1 MSITSIIL
9 LLVVV
14 VAIFVVVAAWLYERA
29 SREVSLVRTG
39 LGGRKVVLDGGVIV
53 LPYFHK
59 VSRVNMQTMRLEVMR
74 VGEQALI
81 TKDRLRVDVGVEFYV
96 SVEPTEDLIARA
108 SQTLGKRTFDAENL
122 RDLIE
127 GKLVD
132 TLRAVAAQQTMD
144 ELHEGRGAFVKQVKS
159 ALTEEIGRN
168 GLELESVSLTALDQT
183 PFTALDENNAF
194 NAVGMR
200 KLAEVIANSK
210 KERATID
217 ADAEVSVRRSA
228 MEAAKR
234 TLQIDLEEQ
243 EAQIQQMQTLESLRA
258 EQMAEIAA
266 SKAQSEVSVNAA
278 KIEMEK
284 SIRNSD
290 ILRHEEVT
298 KAEIAQ
304 KLAIETAEQQRN
316 ITLKKQSMDEAKA
329 EAAASNARSEA
340 VKAAEAIETTKALAA
355 AERGKSLDMI
365 AAEKEGKV
373 HGLRKRMAAETEAD
387 TMLKL
392 AEARLSSAKADSD
405 AEKVRLSAM
414 AEEMAVNAKHA
425 RAMHEAENI
434 MSPEVIELTRD
445 KTRLEA
451 LPKIVEQMVRPAEK
465 INSIKIHHI
474 TGGALGRSNG
484 SAGNGGENS
493 GDKPPVNHALDSIM
507 DMAVQ
512 LPALR
517 KIGEELGVSFEDGM
531 TGVLEDTTKKGST
544 APLGD
549 KS

>member
-1 MSITSIIL
+1 MSATSIIL
-9 LLVVV
+9 LVIVL
-14 VAIFVVVAAWLYERA
+14 VAILVVVAAWLYERA
-29 SREVSLVRTG
+29 SRELSLVRTG

-59 VSRVNMQTMRLEVMR
+59 VSRVNMQTMRLEVHR
-74 VGEQALI
+74 HGEQALI

-96 SVEPTEDLIARA
+96 SVEPTEESIARA
-108 SQTLGKRTFDAENL
+108 SQTLGRRTFEADKL

-132 TLRAVAAQQTMD
+132 TLRSVAAQQTMD

-159 ALTEEIGRN
+159 ALTEEIRRN

-243 EAQIQQMQTLESLRA
+243 EAQIEQVKTLESLRA
-258 EQMAEIAA
+258 SQLAEIAA
-266 SKAQSEVSVNAA
+266 SKAESEIAANAA

-284 SIRNSD
+284 SIRASD
-290 ILRHEEVT
+290 IQREEEIS

-304 KLAIETAEQQRN
+304 RLAVETAEQQRN
-316 ITLKKQSMDEAKA
+316 ITLRKQSMDEAKA
-329 EAAASNARSEA
+329 EAAASGARAEA
-340 VKAAEAIETTKALAA
+340 VKAAENVETAKALAA
-355 AERGKSLDMI
+355 AERGKSLDLI
-365 AAEKEGKV
+365 TAEKESQV
-373 HGLRKRMAAETEAD
+373 HGLRKQHAADTEAD
-387 TMLKL
+387 TMVTL
-392 AEARLSSAKADSD
+392 ADARLKVAQSDAD

-414 AEEMAVNAKHA
+414 AEELAMKAENA
-425 RAMHEAENI
+425 RAMNEAENA
-434 MSPEVIELTRD
+434 MSPEVIELARD
-445 KTRLEA
+445 KARLEA

-465 INSIKIHHI
+465 IDSIKIHHI
-474 TGGALGRSNG
+474 TGGALDRSRSSG
-484 SAGNGGENS
+484 GGEGG
-493 GDKPPVNHALDSIM
+493 GDKPPVNQALDSIM

-517 KIGEELGVSFEDGM
+517 KIGEDLGVSFEDGM
-531 TGVLEDTTKKGST
+531 SGVVDGDRKP
-544 APLGD
+544 APD
-549 KS
+549 DPS

>member
-1 MSITSIIL
+1 MSATSIIL
-9 LLVVV
+9 LVIVL
-14 VAIFVVVAAWLYERA
+14 VAILVVVAAWLYERA
-29 SREVSLVRTG
+29 SRELSLVRTG

-59 VSRVNMQTMRLEVMR
+59 VSRVNMQTMRLEVHR
-74 VGEQALI
+74 HGEQALI

-96 SVEPTEDLIARA
+96 SVEPTEESIARA
-108 SQTLGKRTFDAENL
+108 SQTLGRRTFEADKL

-132 TLRAVAAQQTMD
+132 TLRSVAAQQTMD

-159 ALTEEIGRN
+159 ALTEEIRRN

-243 EAQIQQMQTLESLRA
+243 EAQIEQVKTLESLRA
-258 EQMAEIAA
+258 SQLAEIAA
-266 SKAQSEVSVNAA
+266 SKAESEIAANAA

-284 SIRNSD
+284 SIRASD
-290 ILRHEEVT
+290 IQREEEIS

-304 KLAIETAEQQRN
+304 RLAVETAEQQRN
-316 ITLKKQSMDEAKA
+316 ITLRKQSMDEAKA
-329 EAAASNARSEA
+329 EAAASGARAEA
-340 VKAAEAIETTKALAA
+340 VKAAENVETAKALAA
-355 AERGKSLDMI
+355 AERGKSVDLI
-365 AAEKEGKV
+365 TAEKESQV
-373 HGLRKRMAAETEAD
+373 HGLRKQHAADTEAD
-387 TMLKL
+387 TMVTL
-392 AEARLSSAKADSD
+392 AGARLKAAQSDAD
-405 AEKVRLSAM
+405 AEKVRLSTM
-414 AEEMAVNAKHA
+414 AEELAMKAENA
-425 RAMHEAENI
+425 RAMNEAENA
-434 MSPEVIELTRD
+434 MSPEVIELARD
-445 KTRLEA
+445 KARLEA

-465 INSIKIHHI
+465 IDSIKIHHI
-474 TGGALGRSNG
+474 TGGALDRSRSSG
-484 SAGNGGENS
+484 GGEGG
-493 GDKPPVNHALDSIM
+493 GDKPPVNQALDSIM

-517 KIGEELGVSFEDGM
+517 KIGEDLGVSFEDGM
-531 TGVLEDTTKKGST
+531 SGVVDGDRKP
-544 APLGD
+544 APD
-549 KS
+549 DPS

>member
-1 MSITSIIL
+1 MSATSIIL
-9 LLVVV
+9 LVIALVV
-14 VAIFVVVAAWLYERA
+14 ILVVVAAWLYERA

-59 VSRVNMQTMRLEVMR
+59 VSRVNMQTMRLEVSR
-74 VGEQALI
+74 HGEQALI

-96 SVEPTEDLIARA
+96 SVEPTEDSIARA
-108 SQTLGKRTFDAENL
+108 SQTLGSRTFEADKL

-127 GKLVD
+127 GKLLD
-132 TLRAVAAQQTMD
+132 TLRSVAAQQTMD
-144 ELHEGRGAFVKQVKS
+144 NLHEGRGAFVKEVKS
-159 ALTEEIGRN
+159 ALTEEIRRN

-243 EAQIQQMQTLESLRA
+243 EAQIEQVKTLESLRA
-258 EQMAEIAA
+258 AQLAQIAA
-266 SKAQSEVSVNAA
+266 SKAESEIAANAA

-284 SIRNSD
+284 SIRASD
-290 ILRHEEVT
+290 IRREEEIT

-304 KLAIETAEQQRN
+304 RLAVETAEQQRN
-316 ITLKKQSMDEAKA
+316 ITLRKQSMDEAKA
-329 EAAASNARSEA
+329 EAAASGARAEA
-340 VKAAEAIETTKALAA
+340 VKAAEDVETAKAIAA
-355 AERGKSLDMI
+355 AERGKSLDLI
-365 AAEKEGKV
+365 SAEKESQV
-373 HGLRKRMAAETEAD
+373 HGLRKQHAADTEAD
-387 TMLKL
+387 TMVKL
-392 AEARLSSAKADSD
+392 AGARLKTAQSDAD
-405 AEKVRLSAM
+405 AEKARLSAM
-414 AEEMAVNAKHA
+414 AEEMAMKAQNA
-425 RAMHEAENI
+425 RAMNEAENT
-434 MSPEVIELTRD
+434 MSPEVIDLARD
-445 KTRLEA
+445 KARLEA

-465 INSIKIHHI
+465 IDSIKIHHI
-474 TGGALGRSNG
+474 TGGALNRGGAPAGSENG
-484 SAGNGGENS
+484 
-493 GDKPPVNHALDSIM
+493 GDKPPVNQALDSIM
-507 DMAVQ
+507 DMALQ

-517 KIGEELGVSFEDGM
+517 KIGEDLGVSFEDGM
-531 TGVLEDTTKKGST
+531 SGVVDDGRKSSKG
-544 APLGD
+544 
-549 KS
+549 KSS

>member
-1 MSITSIIL
+1 MSATSIIL
-9 LLVVV
+9 LVIVL
-14 VAIFVVVAAWLYERA
+14 VAILVVVAAWLYERA
-29 SREVSLVRTG
+29 SRELSLVRTG

-59 VSRVNMQTMRLEVMR
+59 VSRVNMQTMRLEVHR
-74 VGEQALI
+74 HGEQALI

-96 SVEPTEDLIARA
+96 SVEPTEESIARA
-108 SQTLGKRTFDAENL
+108 SQTLGRRTFEADKL

-132 TLRAVAAQQTMD
+132 TLRSVAAQQTMD

-159 ALTEEIGRN
+159 ALTEEIRRN

-243 EAQIQQMQTLESLRA
+243 EAQIEQVKTLESLRA
-258 EQMAEIAA
+258 SQLAEIAA
-266 SKAQSEVSVNAA
+266 SKAESEIAANAA

-284 SIRNSD
+284 SIRASD
-290 ILRHEEVT
+290 IQREEEIS

-304 KLAIETAEQQRN
+304 RLAVETAEQQRN
-316 ITLKKQSMDEAKA
+316 ITLRKQSMDEAKA
-329 EAAASNARSEA
+329 EAAASGARAEA
-340 VKAAEAIETTKALAA
+340 VKAAENVETAKALAA
-355 AERGKSLDMI
+355 AERGKSLDLI
-365 AAEKEGKV
+365 TAEKESQV
-373 HGLRKRMAAETEAD
+373 HGLRKQHAAETEAD
-387 TMLKL
+387 TMVTL
-392 AEARLSSAKADSD
+392 AGARLKAAQSDAD

-414 AEEMAVNAKHA
+414 AEELAMKAENA
-425 RAMHEAENI
+425 RAMNEAENA
-434 MSPEVIELTRD
+434 MSPEVIELARD
-445 KTRLEA
+445 KARLEA

-465 INSIKIHHI
+465 IDSIKIHHI
-474 TGGALGRSNG
+474 TGGALDRSRSSG
-484 SAGNGGENS
+484 GGEGG
-493 GDKPPVNHALDSIM
+493 GDKPPVNQALDSIM

-517 KIGEELGVSFEDGM
+517 KIGEDLGVSFEDGM
-531 TGVLEDTTKKGST
+531 SGVVDGDRKR
-544 APLGD
+544 APD
-549 KS
+549 DPS

>member
-1 MSITSIIL
+1 MSATSIIL
-9 LLVVV
+9 LVIVL
-14 VAIFVVVAAWLYERA
+14 VAILVVVAAWLYERA
-29 SREVSLVRTG
+29 SRELSLVRTG

-59 VSRVNMQTMRLEVMR
+59 VSRVNMQTMRLEVHR
-74 VGEQALI
+74 HGEQALI

-96 SVEPTEDLIARA
+96 SVEPTEESIARA
-108 SQTLGKRTFDAENL
+108 SQTLGRRTFEADKL

-132 TLRAVAAQQTMD
+132 TLRSVAAQQTMD

-159 ALTEEIGRN
+159 ALTEEIRRN

-243 EAQIQQMQTLESLRA
+243 EAQIEQVKTLESLRA
-258 EQMAEIAA
+258 SQLAEIAA
-266 SKAQSEVSVNAA
+266 SKAESEIAANAA

-284 SIRNSD
+284 SIRASD
-290 ILRHEEVT
+290 IQREEEIS

-304 KLAIETAEQQRN
+304 RLAVETAEQQRN
-316 ITLKKQSMDEAKA
+316 ITLRKQSMDEAKA
-329 EAAASNARSEA
+329 EAAASGARAEA
-340 VKAAEAIETTKALAA
+340 VKAAENVETAKALAA
-355 AERGKSLDMI
+355 AERGKSLDLI
-365 AAEKEGKV
+365 TAEKESHI
-373 HGLRKRMAAETEAD
+373 HGLRKQHAAETEAD
-387 TMLKL
+387 TMVTL
-392 AEARLSSAKADSD
+392 AGARLKAAQSDAD

-414 AEEMAVNAKHA
+414 AEELAMKAENA
-425 RAMHEAENI
+425 RAMNEAENA
-434 MSPEVIELTRD
+434 MSPEVIELARD
-445 KTRLEA
+445 KARLEA

-465 INSIKIHHI
+465 IDSIKIHHI
-474 TGGALGRSNG
+474 TGGALDRSRSSG
-484 SAGNGGENS
+484 GGEGG
-493 GDKPPVNHALDSIM
+493 GDKPPVNQALDSIM

-517 KIGEELGVSFEDGM
+517 KIGEDLGVSFEDGM
-531 TGVLEDTTKKGST
+531 SGVVDGDRKP
-544 APLGD
+544 APDDPSLG
-549 KS
+549 

>member
-1 MSITSIIL
+1 MSATSIIL
-9 LLVVV
+9 LVIALVV
-14 VAIFVVVAAWLYERA
+14 ILVVVAAWLYERA

-59 VSRVNMQTMRLEVMR
+59 VSRVNMQTMRLEVSR
-74 VGEQALI
+74 HGEQALI

-96 SVEPTEDLIARA
+96 SVEPTEDSIARA
-108 SQTLGKRTFDAENL
+108 SQTLGSRTFEADKL

-127 GKLVD
+127 GKLLD
-132 TLRAVAAQQTMD
+132 TLRSVAAQQTMD
-144 ELHEGRGAFVKQVKS
+144 NLHEGRGAFVKEVKS
-159 ALTEEIGRN
+159 ALTEEIRRN

-243 EAQIQQMQTLESLRA
+243 EAQIEQVKTLESLRA
-258 EQMAEIAA
+258 AQLAQIAA
-266 SKAQSEVSVNAA
+266 SKAESEIAANAA

-284 SIRNSD
+284 SIRASD
-290 ILRHEEVT
+290 IRREEEIT

-304 KLAIETAEQQRN
+304 QLAVETAEQQRN
-316 ITLKKQSMDEAKA
+316 ITLRKQSMDEAKA
-329 EAAASNARSEA
+329 EAAASGARAEA
-340 VKAAEAIETTKALAA
+340 VKAAEDVETAKAIAA
-355 AERGKSLDMI
+355 AERGKSLDLI
-365 AAEKEGKV
+365 SAEKESQV
-373 HGLRKRMAAETEAD
+373 HGLRKQHAADTEAD
-387 TMLKL
+387 TMVKL
-392 AEARLSSAKADSD
+392 AGARLKTAQSDAD
-405 AEKVRLSAM
+405 AEKARLSAM
-414 AEEMAVNAKHA
+414 AEEMAMKAQNA
-425 RAMHEAENI
+425 RAMNEAENT
-434 MSPEVIELTRD
+434 MSPEVIDLARD
-445 KTRLEA
+445 KARLEA

-465 INSIKIHHI
+465 IDSIKIHHI
-474 TGGALGRSNG
+474 TGGALNRGGAPAGSENG
-484 SAGNGGENS
+484 
-493 GDKPPVNHALDSIM
+493 GDKPPVNQALDSIM
-507 DMAVQ
+507 DMALQ

-517 KIGEELGVSFEDGM
+517 KIGEDLGVSFEDGM
-531 TGVLEDTTKKGST
+531 SGVVDDGRKPSK
-544 APLGD
+544 D
-549 KS
+549 KSS

>member
-1 MSITSIIL
+1 MSATSIIL
-9 LLVVV
+9 LVIALVV
-14 VAIFVVVAAWLYERA
+14 ILVVVAAWLYERA

-59 VSRVNMQTMRLEVMR
+59 VSRVNMQTMRLEVSR
-74 VGEQALI
+74 HGEQALI

-96 SVEPTEDLIARA
+96 SVEPTEDSIARA
-108 SQTLGKRTFDAENL
+108 SQTLGGRTFEADKL

-127 GKLVD
+127 GKLLD
-132 TLRAVAAQQTMD
+132 TLRSVAAQQTMD
-144 ELHEGRGAFVKQVKS
+144 NLHEGRGAFVKEVKS
-159 ALTEEIGRN
+159 ALTEEIRRN

-243 EAQIQQMQTLESLRA
+243 EAQIEQVKTLESLRA
-258 EQMAEIAA
+258 AQLAQIAA
-266 SKAQSEVSVNAA
+266 SKAESEIAANAA

-284 SIRNSD
+284 SIRASD
-290 ILRHEEVT
+290 IRREEEIT

-304 KLAIETAEQQRN
+304 RLAVETAEQQRN
-316 ITLKKQSMDEAKA
+316 ITLSKQSMDEAKA
-329 EAAASNARSEA
+329 EAAASGARAEA
-340 VKAAEAIETTKALAA
+340 VKAAEDVETAKAIAA
-355 AERGKSLDMI
+355 AERGKSLDLI
-365 AAEKEGKV
+365 SAEKESQV
-373 HGLRKRMAAETEAD
+373 HGLRKQHAADTEAD
-387 TMLKL
+387 TMVKL
-392 AEARLSSAKADSD
+392 AGARLKTAQSDAD
-405 AEKVRLSAM
+405 AEKARLSAM
-414 AEEMAVNAKHA
+414 AEEMAMKAQNA
-425 RAMHEAENI
+425 RAMNEAKNA
-434 MSPEVIELTRD
+434 MSPEVIDLARD
-445 KTRLEA
+445 KARLEA

-465 INSIKIHHI
+465 IDSIKIHHI
-474 TGGALGRSNG
+474 TGGALNRGGAPAGSENG
-484 SAGNGGENS
+484 
-493 GDKPPVNHALDSIM
+493 GDKPPVNQALDSIM
-507 DMAVQ
+507 DMALQ

-517 KIGEELGVSFEDGM
+517 KIGEDLGVSFEDGM
-531 TGVLEDTTKKGST
+531 SGVVDDGRKPSK
-544 APLGD
+544 D
-549 KS
+549 KSS

>member
-1 MSITSIIL
+1 MSATSIIL
-9 LLVVV
+9 LVIVL
-14 VAIFVVVAAWLYERA
+14 VAILVVVAAWLYERA

-59 VSRVNMQTMRLEVMR
+59 VSRVNMQTMRLEVNR
-74 VGEQALI
+74 HGEQALI

-96 SVEPTEDLIARA
+96 SVEPTEESIARA
-108 SQTLGKRTFDAENL
+108 SQTLGKRTFEADKL

-132 TLRAVAAQQTMD
+132 TLRSVAAQQSMD
-144 ELHEGRGAFVKQVKS
+144 ELHEGRGAFVKEVKS
-159 ALTEEIGRN
+159 ALTEEIRRN

-243 EAQIQQMQTLESLRA
+243 EAQIEQVKTLESLRA
-258 EQMAEIAA
+258 TQLAEIAA
-266 SKAQSEVSVNAA
+266 SKAESEIAANAA

-284 SIRNSD
+284 SIRASD
-290 ILRHEEVT
+290 IRREEEIS

-304 KLAIETAEQQRN
+304 RLAVETAEQQRN
-316 ITLKKQSMDEAKA
+316 ITLRKQSMDEAKA
-329 EAAASNARSEA
+329 EAAASGARAEA
-340 VKAAEAIETTKALAA
+340 VKAAEDVETAKAIAA
-355 AERGKSLDMI
+355 AERGKSLDLI
-365 AAEKEGKV
+365 SAEKESQV
-373 HGLRKRMAAETEAD
+373 HGLRKQHAADTEAD
-387 TMLKL
+387 TMVKL
-392 AEARLSSAKADSD
+392 AGARLKAAQSDAD

-414 AEEMAVNAKHA
+414 AEEMAMKAENA
-425 RAMHEAENI
+425 RAMNEAENA
-434 MSPEVIELTRD
+434 MSSEVIDLARD
-445 KTRLEA
+445 KARLEA

-465 INSIKIHHI
+465 IDSIKIHHI
-474 TGGALGRSNG
+474 TGGALDRSG
-484 SAGNGGENS
+484 SSGGGAGGER
-493 GDKPPVNHALDSIM
+493 GDKPPVNQALDSIM

-517 KIGEELGVSFEDGM
+517 KIGEDLGVSFEDGM
-531 TGVLEDTTKKGST
+531 SGVVDGDRKPST
-544 APLGD
+544 D
-549 KS
+549 ETS

>member
-1 MSITSIIL
+1 MSATSIIL
-9 LLVVV
+9 LVIALVV
-14 VAIFVVVAAWLYERA
+14 ILVVVAAWLYERA

-59 VSRVNMQTMRLEVMR
+59 VSRVNMQTMRLEVSR
-74 VGEQALI
+74 HGEQALI

-96 SVEPTEDLIARA
+96 SVEPTEDSIARA
-108 SQTLGKRTFDAENL
+108 SQTLGSRTFEADKL

-127 GKLVD
+127 GKLLD
-132 TLRAVAAQQTMD
+132 TLRSVAAQQTMD
-144 ELHEGRGAFVKQVKS
+144 NLHEGRGAFVKEVKS
-159 ALTEEIGRN
+159 ALTEEIRRN

-243 EAQIQQMQTLESLRA
+243 EAQIEQVKTLESLRA
-258 EQMAEIAA
+258 AQLAQIAA
-266 SKAQSEVSVNAA
+266 SKAESEIAANAA

-284 SIRNSD
+284 SIRASD
-290 ILRHEEVT
+290 IRREEEIT

-304 KLAIETAEQQRN
+304 RLAVETAEQQRN
-316 ITLKKQSMDEAKA
+316 ITLRKQSMDEAKA
-329 EAAASNARSEA
+329 EAAASGARAEA
-340 VKAAEAIETTKALAA
+340 VKAAEDVETAKAIAA
-355 AERGKSLDMI
+355 AERGKSLDLI
-365 AAEKEGKV
+365 SAEKESQV
-373 HGLRKRMAAETEAD
+373 HGLRKQHAADTEAD
-387 TMLKL
+387 TMVKL
-392 AEARLSSAKADSD
+392 AGARLKTAQSDAD
-405 AEKVRLSAM
+405 AEKARLSAM
-414 AEEMAVNAKHA
+414 AEEMAMKAQNA
-425 RAMHEAENI
+425 RAMNEAKNA
-434 MSPEVIELTRD
+434 MSPEVIDLARD
-445 KTRLEA
+445 KARLEA

-465 INSIKIHHI
+465 IDSIKIHHI
-474 TGGALGRSNG
+474 TGGALNRGGAPAGSENG
-484 SAGNGGENS
+484 
-493 GDKPPVNHALDSIM
+493 GDKPPVNQALDSIM
-507 DMAVQ
+507 DMALQ

-517 KIGEELGVSFEDGM
+517 KIGEDLGVSFEDGM
-531 TGVLEDTTKKGST
+531 SGVVDDGRKPSK
-544 APLGD
+544 D
-549 KS
+549 KSS

>member
-1 MSITSIIL
+1 MSVTSIIL
-9 LLVVV
+9 LAIITVVV
-14 VAIFVVVAAWLYERA
+14 LVVVAAWLYERA

-53 LPYFHK
+53 LPYFHR
-59 VSRVNMQTMRLEVMR
+59 VSRVNMQTMRLEVAR
-74 VGEQALI
+74 HGEQALI

-96 SVEPTEDLIARA
+96 SVEPTEESIARA
-108 SQTLGKRTFDAENL
+108 SQTLGIRTFEADKL
-122 RDLIE
+122 RDLVE
-127 GKLVD
+127 GKLLD
-132 TLRAVAAQQTMD
+132 TLRSVAAQQTMD

-159 ALTEEIGRN
+159 ALTEEIRRN

-228 MEAAKR
+228 MEASKR

-243 EAQIQQMQTLESLRA
+243 EAQIEQVKTLESLRA
-258 EQMAEIAA
+258 SQLAEIAA
-266 SKAQSEVSVNAA
+266 SKAESEIAANAA

-284 SIRNSD
+284 SIRASD
-290 ILRHEEVT
+290 IQREEEIS

-304 KLAIETAEQQRN
+304 RLAVETAEQQRN
-316 ITLKKQSMDEAKA
+316 ITLRKQSMDEAKA
-329 EAAASNARSEA
+329 EAAASGARAEA
-340 VKAAEAIETTKALAA
+340 VKAAENVETAKALAA
-355 AERGKSLDMI
+355 AERGKSLDLI
-365 AAEKEGKV
+365 TAEKENQV
-373 HGLRKRMAAETEAD
+373 HGLRKQHAADTEAD
-387 TMLKL
+387 AMVTL
-392 AEARLSSAKADSD
+392 AGARLKAAQSDAD

-414 AEEMAVNAKHA
+414 AEEMAMKAENA
-425 RAMHEAENI
+425 RAMNEAENA
-434 MSPEVIELTRD
+434 MSPEVIELARD
-445 KTRLEA
+445 KARLEA

-465 INSIKIHHI
+465 IDSIKIHHI
-474 TGGALGRSNG
+474 TGGALDRRRSPG
-484 SAGNGGENS
+484 GGES
-493 GDKPPVNHALDSIM
+493 GGDKPPVNQALDSIM

-517 KIGEELGVSFEDGM
+517 KIGENLGVSFEDGM
-531 TGVLEDTTKKGST
+531 SGVVDGDRKP
-544 APLGD
+544 APD
-549 KS
+549 DPS

>member
-1 MSITSIIL
+1 MSATSIIL
-9 LLVVV
+9 LVIVL
-14 VAIFVVVAAWLYERA
+14 VAILVVVAAWLYERA
-29 SREVSLVRTG
+29 SRELSLVRTG

-59 VSRVNMQTMRLEVMR
+59 VSRVNMQTMRLEVHR
-74 VGEQALI
+74 HGEQALI

-96 SVEPTEDLIARA
+96 SVEPTEESIARA
-108 SQTLGKRTFDAENL
+108 SQTLGRRTFEADKL

-132 TLRAVAAQQTMD
+132 TLRSVAAQQTMD

-159 ALTEEIGRN
+159 ALTEEIRRN

-243 EAQIQQMQTLESLRA
+243 EAQIEQVKTLESLRA
-258 EQMAEIAA
+258 SQLAEIAA
-266 SKAQSEVSVNAA
+266 SKAESEIAANAA

-284 SIRNSD
+284 SIRASD
-290 ILRHEEVT
+290 IQREEEIS

-304 KLAIETAEQQRN
+304 RLAVETAEQQRN
-316 ITLKKQSMDEAKA
+316 ITLRKQSMDEAKA
-329 EAAASNARSEA
+329 EAAASGARAEA
-340 VKAAEAIETTKALAA
+340 VKAAENVETAKALAA
-355 AERGKSLDMI
+355 AERGKSLDLI
-365 AAEKEGKV
+365 TAEKESQV
-373 HGLRKRMAAETEAD
+373 HGLRKQHAADTEAD
-387 TMLKL
+387 TMVTL
-392 AEARLSSAKADSD
+392 AGARLKAAQSDAD
-405 AEKVRLSAM
+405 AEKVRLSVM
-414 AEEMAVNAKHA
+414 AEELAMKAENA
-425 RAMHEAENI
+425 RAMNEAENA
-434 MSPEVIELTRD
+434 MSPEVIELARD
-445 KTRLEA
+445 KARLEA

-465 INSIKIHHI
+465 IDSIKIHHI
-474 TGGALGRSNG
+474 TGGALDRSRSSG
-484 SAGNGGENS
+484 GGEGG
-493 GDKPPVNHALDSIM
+493 GDKPPVNQALDSIM

-517 KIGEELGVSFEDGM
+517 KIGEDLGVSFEDGM
-531 TGVLEDTTKKGST
+531 SGVVDGDRKP
-544 APLGD
+544 APD
-549 KS
+549 DPS

>member
-1 MSITSIIL
+1 MSATSIIL
-9 LLVVV
+9 LVIALVV
-14 VAIFVVVAAWLYERA
+14 ILVVVAAWLYERA

-59 VSRVNMQTMRLEVMR
+59 VSRVNMQTMRLEVSR
-74 VGEQALI
+74 HGEQALI

-96 SVEPTEDLIARA
+96 SVEPTEDSIARA
-108 SQTLGKRTFDAENL
+108 SQTLGSRTFEADKL

-127 GKLVD
+127 GKLLD
-132 TLRAVAAQQTMD
+132 TLRSVAAQQTMD
-144 ELHEGRGAFVKQVKS
+144 NLHEARGAFVKEVKS
-159 ALTEEIGRN
+159 ALTEEIRRN

-243 EAQIQQMQTLESLRA
+243 EAQIEQVKTLESLRA
-258 EQMAEIAA
+258 AQLAQIAA
-266 SKAQSEVSVNAA
+266 SKAESEIAANAA

-284 SIRNSD
+284 SIRASD
-290 ILRHEEVT
+290 IRREEEIA

-304 KLAIETAEQQRN
+304 RLAVETAEQQRN
-316 ITLKKQSMDEAKA
+316 ITLRKQSMDEAKA
-329 EAAASNARSEA
+329 EAAASGARAEA
-340 VKAAEAIETTKALAA
+340 VKAAEDVETAKAIAA
-355 AERGKSLDMI
+355 AERGKSLDLI
-365 AAEKEGKV
+365 SAEKESQV
-373 HGLRKRMAAETEAD
+373 HGLRKQHAADTEAD
-387 TMLKL
+387 TMVKL
-392 AEARLSSAKADSD
+392 AGARLKTAQSDAD
-405 AEKVRLSAM
+405 AEKARLSAM
-414 AEEMAVNAKHA
+414 AEEMAMKAQNA
-425 RAMHEAENI
+425 RAMNEAENT
-434 MSPEVIELTRD
+434 MSPEVIDLARD
-445 KTRLEA
+445 KARLEA

-465 INSIKIHHI
+465 IDSIKIHHI
-474 TGGALGRSNG
+474 TGGALNRGGAPAGSENG
-484 SAGNGGENS
+484 
-493 GDKPPVNHALDSIM
+493 GDKPPVNQALDSIM
-507 DMAVQ
+507 DMALQ

-517 KIGEELGVSFEDGM
+517 KIGEDLGVSFEDGM
-531 TGVLEDTTKKGST
+531 SGVVDDGRKPSK
-544 APLGD
+544 D
-549 KS
+549 KSS

>member
-1 MSITSIIL
+1 MSAASIIL
-9 LLVVV
+9 LVLVL

-59 VSRVNMQTMRLEVMR
+59 VSRVNMQTMRLEVNR
-74 VGEQALI
+74 HGEQALI

-96 SVEPTEDLIARA
+96 SVEPTEESIARA
-108 SQTLGKRTFDAENL
+108 SQTLGRRTFEADKL
-122 RDLIE
+122 CDLIE

-132 TLRAVAAQQTMD
+132 TLRSVAAQQTMD
-144 ELHEGRGAFVKQVKS
+144 ELHEGRGAFVKEVKS
-159 ALTEEIGRN
+159 ALTEEIRRN

-243 EAQIQQMQTLESLRA
+243 EAQIEQVKTLESLRA
-258 EQMAEIAA
+258 TQLAEIAA
-266 SKAQSEVSVNAA
+266 SKAESEIAANAA

-284 SIRNSD
+284 SIRASD
-290 ILRHEEVT
+290 IRREEEIS

-304 KLAIETAEQQRN
+304 RLAVETAEQQRN
-316 ITLKKQSMDEAKA
+316 ITLRKQSMDEAKA
-329 EAAASNARSEA
+329 EAAASGARAEA
-340 VKAAEAIETTKALAA
+340 VKAAEHVETAKAIAA
-355 AERGKSLDMI
+355 AERGKSLDLI
-365 AAEKEGKV
+365 SAEKESQV
-373 HGLRKRMAAETEAD
+373 HGLRKQHAADTEAD
-387 TMLKL
+387 TMVKL
-392 AEARLSSAKADSD
+392 AGARLKAAQSDAD

-414 AEEMAVNAKHA
+414 AEELAIKADNT
-425 RAMHEAENI
+425 RAMNEAENA
-434 MSPEVIELTRD
+434 MSPEVIDLARD
-445 KTRLEA
+445 KARLEA
-451 LPKIVEQMVRPAEK
+451 LPRIVEQMVRPAEK
-465 INSIKIHHI
+465 IESIKIHHI
-474 TGGALGRSNG
+474 TGGALDRSG
-484 SAGNGGENS
+484 SSGGGGGERG
-493 GDKPPVNHALDSIM
+493 GDKPPVNQALDSIM

-517 KIGEELGVSFEDGM
+517 KIGEDLGVSFEDGM
-531 TGVLEDTTKKGST
+531 SGVVDGDRKPG
-544 APLGD
+544 GD

>member
-1 MSITSIIL
+1 MSATSIIL
-9 LLVVV
+9 LVIVLA
-14 VAIFVVVAAWLYERA
+14 AILVVVAAWLYERA

-59 VSRVNMQTMRLEVMR
+59 VSRVNMQTMRLEVNR
-74 VGEQALI
+74 HGEQALI

-96 SVEPTEDLIARA
+96 SVEPTEESIARA
-108 SQTLGKRTFDAENL
+108 SQTLGKRTFEADKL

-132 TLRAVAAQQTMD
+132 TLRSVAAQQTMD
-144 ELHEGRGAFVKQVKS
+144 ELHEARGAFVKEVKS
-159 ALTEEIGRN
+159 ALTEEIRRN

-243 EAQIQQMQTLESLRA
+243 EAQIEQVKTLESLRA
-258 EQMAEIAA
+258 TQLAEIAA
-266 SKAQSEVSVNAA
+266 SKAESEIAANAA

-284 SIRNSD
+284 SIRASD
-290 ILRHEEVT
+290 IQREEEIS

-304 KLAIETAEQQRN
+304 RLAVETAEQQRN
-316 ITLKKQSMDEAKA
+316 ITLRKQSMDEAKA
-329 EAAASNARSEA
+329 EAAASGARAEA
-340 VKAAEAIETTKALAA
+340 VKAAEDVETAKAIAA
-355 AERGKSLDMI
+355 AERGKSLDLI
-365 AAEKEGKV
+365 SAEKESQV
-373 HGLRKRMAAETEAD
+373 HGLRKQHAADTEAD
-387 TMLKL
+387 TMVKL
-392 AEARLSSAKADSD
+392 AGARLKAAQSDAD

-414 AEEMAVNAKHA
+414 AEEMAMKAENA
-425 RAMHEAENI
+425 RAMNEAENA
-434 MSPEVIELTRD
+434 MSSEVIDLARD
-445 KTRLEA
+445 KARLEA

-465 INSIKIHHI
+465 IDSIKIHHI
-474 TGGALGRSNG
+474 TGGALDRSG
-484 SAGNGGENS
+484 LSGGGGER
-493 GDKPPVNHALDSIM
+493 GTDKPPVNQALDSIM

-517 KIGEELGVSFEDGM
+517 KIGEDLGVSFEDGM
-531 TGVLEDTTKKGST
+531 SGVVD
-544 APLGD
+544 GD
-549 KS
+549 RKPSQDETS

>member
-1 MSITSIIL
+1 MSATSIIL
-9 LLVVV
+9 LVIVL
-14 VAIFVVVAAWLYERA
+14 VAILVVVAAWLYERA
-29 SREVSLVRTG
+29 SRELSLVRTG

-59 VSRVNMQTMRLEVMR
+59 VSRVNMQTMRLEVHR
-74 VGEQALI
+74 HGEQALI
-81 TKDRLRVDVGVEFYV
+81 TKDRLRVDVGVEFYL
-96 SVEPTEDLIARA
+96 SVEPTEESIARA
-108 SQTLGKRTFDAENL
+108 SQTLGRRTFEADKL

-132 TLRAVAAQQTMD
+132 TLRSVAAQQTMD

-159 ALTEEIGRN
+159 ALTEEIRRN

-243 EAQIQQMQTLESLRA
+243 EAQIEQVKTLESLRA
-258 EQMAEIAA
+258 SQLAEIAA
-266 SKAQSEVSVNAA
+266 SKAESEIAANAA

-284 SIRNSD
+284 SIRASD
-290 ILRHEEVT
+290 IQREEEIS

-304 KLAIETAEQQRN
+304 RLAVETAEQQRN
-316 ITLKKQSMDEAKA
+316 ITLRKQSMDEAKA
-329 EAAASNARSEA
+329 EAAASGARAEA
-340 VKAAEAIETTKALAA
+340 VKAAENVETAKALAA
-355 AERGKSLDMI
+355 AERGKSLDLI
-365 AAEKEGKV
+365 TAEKESQV
-373 HGLRKRMAAETEAD
+373 HGLRKQHAAETEAD
-387 TMLKL
+387 TMVTL
-392 AEARLSSAKADSD
+392 AGARLKAAQSD
-405 AEKVRLSAM
+405 ADADKVRLSAM
-414 AEEMAVNAKHA
+414 AEELAMKAENA
-425 RAMHEAENI
+425 RAMNEAENA
-434 MSPEVIELTRD
+434 MSPEVIELARD
-445 KTRLEA
+445 KARLEA

-465 INSIKIHHI
+465 IDSIKIHHI
-474 TGGALGRSNG
+474 TGGALDRSRSSG
-484 SAGNGGENS
+484 GGEGG
-493 GDKPPVNHALDSIM
+493 GDKPPVNQALDSIM

-517 KIGEELGVSFEDGM
+517 KIGEDLGVSFEDGM
-531 TGVLEDTTKKGST
+531 SGVVDGDRKP
-544 APLGD
+544 APD
-549 KS
+549 DPS

>member
-1 MSITSIIL
+1 MSATSIIL
-9 LLVVV
+9 LVIVL
-14 VAIFVVVAAWLYERA
+14 VAILVVVAAWLYERA

-59 VSRVNMQTMRLEVMR
+59 VSRVNMQTMRLEVNR
-74 VGEQALI
+74 HGEQALI

-96 SVEPTEDLIARA
+96 SVEPTEESIARA
-108 SQTLGKRTFDAENL
+108 SQTLGKRTFEADKL

-132 TLRAVAAQQTMD
+132 TLRSVAAQQSMD
-144 ELHEGRGAFVKQVKS
+144 ELHEGRGAFVKEVKS
-159 ALTEEIGRN
+159 ALTEEIRRN

-243 EAQIQQMQTLESLRA
+243 EAQIEQVKTLESLRA
-258 EQMAEIAA
+258 TQLAEIAA
-266 SKAQSEVSVNAA
+266 SKAESEIAANAA

-284 SIRNSD
+284 SIRASD
-290 ILRHEEVT
+290 IRREEEIS

-304 KLAIETAEQQRN
+304 RLAVETAEQQRN
-316 ITLKKQSMDEAKA
+316 ITLRKQSMDEAKA
-329 EAAASNARSEA
+329 EAAASGARAEA
-340 VKAAEAIETTKALAA
+340 VKAAEDVETAKAIAA
-355 AERGKSLDMI
+355 AERGKSLDLI
-365 AAEKEGKV
+365 SAEKESQV
-373 HGLRKRMAAETEAD
+373 HGLRKQHAADTEAD
-387 TMLKL
+387 TMVKL
-392 AEARLSSAKADSD
+392 AGARLKAAQSDAD
-405 AEKVRLSAM
+405 AEKIRLSAM
-414 AEEMAVNAKHA
+414 AEEMAMKAENA
-425 RAMHEAENI
+425 RAMNEAENA
-434 MSPEVIELTRD
+434 MSSEVIDLARD
-445 KTRLEA
+445 KARLEA

-465 INSIKIHHI
+465 IDSIKIHHI
-474 TGGALGRSNG
+474 TGGALDRSG
-484 SAGNGGENS
+484 SSGGGAGGER
-493 GDKPPVNHALDSIM
+493 GDKPPVNQALDSIM

-517 KIGEELGVSFEDGM
+517 KIGEDLGVSFEDGM
-531 TGVLEDTTKKGST
+531 SGVVDGDRKPST
-544 APLGD
+544 D
-549 KS
+549 ETS

>member
-1 MSITSIIL
+1 MSATSIIL
-9 LLVVV
+9 LVIVLVAILVV
-14 VAIFVVVAAWLYERA
+14 IAAWLYERA

-59 VSRVNMQTMRLEVMR
+59 VSRVNMQTMRLEVNR
-74 VGEQALI
+74 HGEQALI

-96 SVEPTEDLIARA
+96 SVEPTEDSIARA
-108 SQTLGKRTFDAENL
+108 SQTLGSRTFEADKL

-127 GKLVD
+127 GKLLD
-132 TLRAVAAQQTMD
+132 TLRSVAAQQTMD
-144 ELHEGRGAFVKQVKS
+144 NLHEGRGAFVKEVKS
-159 ALTEEIGRN
+159 ALTEEIRRN

-243 EAQIQQMQTLESLRA
+243 EAQIEQVKTLESLRA
-258 EQMAEIAA
+258 AQLAQIAA
-266 SKAQSEVSVNAA
+266 SKAESEIAANAA

-284 SIRNSD
+284 SIRASD
-290 ILRHEEVT
+290 IRREEEIT

-304 KLAIETAEQQRN
+304 RLAVETAEQQRN
-316 ITLKKQSMDEAKA
+316 ITLRKQSMDEAKA
-329 EAAASNARSEA
+329 EAAASGARAEA
-340 VKAAEAIETTKALAA
+340 VKAAEDVETAKAIAA
-355 AERGKSLDMI
+355 AERGKSLDLI
-365 AAEKEGKV
+365 SAEKESQV
-373 HGLRKRMAAETEAD
+373 HGLRKQHAADTEAD
-387 TMLKL
+387 TMVKL
-392 AEARLSSAKADSD
+392 AGARLKTAQSDAD
-405 AEKVRLSAM
+405 AEKARLSAM
-414 AEEMAVNAKHA
+414 AEEMAMKAQNA
-425 RAMHEAENI
+425 RAMNEAENA
-434 MSPEVIELTRD
+434 MSPEVIDLARD
-445 KTRLEA
+445 KARLEA

-465 INSIKIHHI
+465 IDSIKIHHI
-474 TGGALGRSNG
+474 TGGALNRGGAPAGSENG
-484 SAGNGGENS
+484 
-493 GDKPPVNHALDSIM
+493 GDKPPVNQALDSIM
-507 DMAVQ
+507 DMALQ

-517 KIGEELGVSFEDGM
+517 KIGEDLGVSFEDGM
-531 TGVLEDTTKKGST
+531 SGVVDDGRKPSK
-544 APLGD
+544 D
-549 KS
+549 KSS

>member
-1 MSITSIIL
+1 MSATSIIL
-9 LLVVV
+9 L
-14 VAIFVVVAAWLYERA
+14 AIVIIAILVVVAAWLYERA
-29 SREVSLVRTG
+29 SRELSLVRTG

-59 VSRVNMQTMRLEVMR
+59 VSRVNMQTMRLEVSR
-74 VGEQALI
+74 TGEQALI

-96 SVEPTEDLIARA
+96 SVEPTEESIARA
-108 SQTLGKRTFDAENL
+108 SQTLGRRTFEADKL
-122 RDLIE
+122 RDLVE

-144 ELHEGRGAFVKQVKS
+144 ELHEGRGAFVKQVKA
-159 ALTEEIGRN
+159 ALTEEIRRN

-200 KLAEVIANSK
+200 KLAEVIAKSK

-243 EAQIQQMQTLESLRA
+243 EAQIQQVKTLEALRA
-258 EQMAEIAA
+258 AQLAEIAA
-266 SKAQSEVSVNAA
+266 SKAESEIAANAA

-284 SIRNSD
+284 SIRNGD
-290 ILRHEEVT
+290 IQREEEIT

-304 KLAIETAEQQRN
+304 QLAVETAEQQRN

-329 EAAASNARSEA
+329 DAAASGARAEA
-340 VKAAEAIETTKALAA
+340 VKAAENVETAKAVAA
-355 AERGKSLDMI
+355 AERGKSLDII
-365 AAEKEGKV
+365 AAEKESEV
-373 HGLRKRMAAETEAD
+373 HGLRKRHAADTEAD
-387 TMLKL
+387 TMMRL
-392 AEARLSSAKADSD
+392 AEARFKSAKSDSD
-405 AEKVRLSAM
+405 AEKARLSAM
-414 AEEMAVNAKHA
+414 AEEMALKAENA
-425 RAMHEAENI
+425 RAMNEAENV
-434 MSPEVIELTRD
+434 MSSEIVSLRRD
-445 KTRLEA
+445 RARLDA

-465 INSIKIHHI
+465 IDSIKIHHI
-474 TGGALGRSNG
+474 TGGALDR
-484 SAGNGGENS
+484 NGGGGAGGERS
-493 GDKPPVNHALDSIM
+493 GEKPPVNQALDSIM

-531 TGVLEDTTKKGST
+531 SGVVDDGRRSSSD
-544 APLGD
+544 D
-549 KS
+549 KA

>member
-1 MSITSIIL
+1 MSATSIIL
-9 LLVVV
+9 LVIVLVAILVV
-14 VAIFVVVAAWLYERA
+14 IAAWLYERA

-59 VSRVNMQTMRLEVMR
+59 VSRVNMQTMRLEVNR
-74 VGEQALI
+74 HGEQALI

-96 SVEPTEDLIARA
+96 SVEPTEDSIARA
-108 SQTLGKRTFDAENL
+108 SQTLGSRTFEADKL

-132 TLRAVAAQQTMD
+132 TLRSVAAQQTMD
-144 ELHEGRGAFVKQVKS
+144 DLHEGRGAFVKEVKS
-159 ALTEEIGRN
+159 SLTEEIRRN

-243 EAQIQQMQTLESLRA
+243 EAQIEQVKTLESLRA
-258 EQMAEIAA
+258 AQLAQIAA
-266 SKAQSEVSVNAA
+266 SKAESEIAANAA

-284 SIRNSD
+284 SIRASD
-290 ILRHEEVT
+290 IRREEEIT

-304 KLAIETAEQQRN
+304 RLAVETAEQQRN
-316 ITLKKQSMDEAKA
+316 ITLRKQSMDEAKA
-329 EAAASNARSEA
+329 EAAASGARAEA
-340 VKAAEAIETTKALAA
+340 VKAAEDVETAKAIAA
-355 AERGKSLDMI
+355 AERGKSLDLI
-365 AAEKEGKV
+365 SAEKESQV
-373 HGLRKRMAAETEAD
+373 HGLRKQHAADTEAD
-387 TMLKL
+387 TMVKL
-392 AEARLSSAKADSD
+392 AGARLKTAQSDAD
-405 AEKVRLSAM
+405 AEKARLSAM
-414 AEEMAVNAKHA
+414 AEEMAMKAQNA
-425 RAMHEAENI
+425 RAMNEAENT
-434 MSPEVIELTRD
+434 MSPEVIDLARD
-445 KTRLEA
+445 KARLEA

-465 INSIKIHHI
+465 IDSIKIHHI
-474 TGGALGRSNG
+474 TGGALNRGGAPAGSENG
-484 SAGNGGENS
+484 
-493 GDKPPVNHALDSIM
+493 GDKPPVNQALDSIM
-507 DMAVQ
+507 DMALQ

-517 KIGEELGVSFEDGM
+517 KIGEDLGVSFEDGM
-531 TGVLEDTTKKGST
+531 SGVVDDGRKPSK
-544 APLGD
+544 D
-549 KS
+549 KSS

>member
-1 MSITSIIL
+1 MSATSIIL
-9 LLVVV
+9 LVIVL
-14 VAIFVVVAAWLYERA
+14 VAILVVVAAWLYERA
-29 SREVSLVRTG
+29 SRELSLVRTG

-59 VSRVNMQTMRLEVMR
+59 VSRVNMQTMRLEVNR
-74 VGEQALI
+74 HGEQALI

-96 SVEPTEDLIARA
+96 SVEPTEESIARA
-108 SQTLGKRTFDAENL
+108 SQTLGRRTFEADKL

-132 TLRAVAAQQTMD
+132 TLRSVAAQQTMD

-159 ALTEEIGRN
+159 ALSEEIRRN

-243 EAQIQQMQTLESLRA
+243 EAQIEQVKTLESLRA
-258 EQMAEIAA
+258 SQLAEIAA
-266 SKAQSEVSVNAA
+266 SKAESEIAANAA

-284 SIRNSD
+284 SIRASD
-290 ILRHEEVT
+290 IQREEEIS

-304 KLAIETAEQQRN
+304 RLAVETAEQQRN
-316 ITLKKQSMDEAKA
+316 ITLRKQSMDEAKA
-329 EAAASNARSEA
+329 EAAASGARAEA
-340 VKAAEAIETTKALAA
+340 VKAAENVETAKALAA
-355 AERGKSLDMI
+355 AERGKSLDLI
-365 AAEKEGKV
+365 TAEKESQV
-373 HGLRKRMAAETEAD
+373 HGLRKQHAAETEAD
-387 TMLKL
+387 TMVTL
-392 AEARLSSAKADSD
+392 AGARLKAAQSDAD

-414 AEEMAVNAKHA
+414 AEELAMKAENA
-425 RAMHEAENI
+425 RAMNEAENA
-434 MSPEVIELTRD
+434 MSPEVIELARD
-445 KTRLEA
+445 KARLEA

-465 INSIKIHHI
+465 IDSIKIHHI
-474 TGGALGRSNG
+474 TGGALDRSRPSG
-484 SAGNGGENS
+484 GGEGG
-493 GDKPPVNHALDSIM
+493 GDKPPVNQALDSIM

-517 KIGEELGVSFEDGM
+517 KIGEDLGVSFEDGM
-531 TGVLEDTTKKGST
+531 SGVVDGDRKP
-544 APLGD
+544 APD
-549 KS
+549 DPS

>member
-1 MSITSIIL
+1 MSATSIS
-9 LLVVV
+9 LLVMVL
-14 VAIFVVVAAWLYERA
+14 VAILVVVAAWLYERA
-29 SREVSLVRTG
+29 SRELSLVRTG

-59 VSRVNMQTMRLEVMR
+59 VSRVNMQTMRLEVHR
-74 VGEQALI
+74 HGEQALI

-96 SVEPTEDLIARA
+96 SVEPTEESIARA
-108 SQTLGKRTFDAENL
+108 SQTLGRRTFEADKL

-132 TLRAVAAQQTMD
+132 TLRSVAAQQTMD

-159 ALTEEIGRN
+159 ALTEEIRRN

-243 EAQIQQMQTLESLRA
+243 EAQIEQVKTLESLRA
-258 EQMAEIAA
+258 SQLAEIAA
-266 SKAQSEVSVNAA
+266 SKAESEIAANAA

-284 SIRNSD
+284 SIRASD
-290 ILRHEEVT
+290 IQREEEIS

-304 KLAIETAEQQRN
+304 RLAVETAEQQRN
-316 ITLKKQSMDEAKA
+316 ITLRKQSMDEAKA
-329 EAAASNARSEA
+329 EAAASGARAEA
-340 VKAAEAIETTKALAA
+340 VKAAENVETAKALAA
-355 AERGKSLDMI
+355 AERGKSLDLI
-365 AAEKEGKV
+365 TAEKESQV
-373 HGLRKRMAAETEAD
+373 HGLRKQHAAETEAD
-387 TMLKL
+387 TMVTL
-392 AEARLSSAKADSD
+392 AGARLKAAQSDAD

-414 AEEMAVNAKHA
+414 AEELAMKAENA
-425 RAMHEAENI
+425 RAMNEAENA
-434 MSPEVIELTRD
+434 MSPEVIELARD
-445 KTRLEA
+445 KARLEA

-465 INSIKIHHI
+465 IDSIKIHHI
-474 TGGALGRSNG
+474 TGGALDRSRSSG
-484 SAGNGGENS
+484 GGEGG
-493 GDKPPVNHALDSIM
+493 GDKPPVNQALDSIM

-517 KIGEELGVSFEDGM
+517 KIGEDLGVSFEDGM
-531 TGVLEDTTKKGST
+531 SGVVDGDRKP
-544 APLGD
+544 APD
-549 KS
+549 DPS

>member
-1 MSITSIIL
+1 MSATSIIL
-9 LLVVV
+9 LFIVL
-14 VAIFVVVAAWLYERA
+14 VAILVVVAAWLYERA
-29 SREVSLVRTG
+29 SREISLVRTG

-59 VSRVNMQTMRLEVMR
+59 VSRVNMQTMRLEVNR
-74 VGEQALI
+74 HGEQALI

-96 SVEPTEDLIARA
+96 SVEPTEESIARA
-108 SQTLGKRTFDAENL
+108 SQTLGRRTFEADKI

-132 TLRAVAAQQTMD
+132 TLRSVAAQQTMD
-144 ELHEGRGAFVKQVKS
+144 ELHEARGAFVKEVKS
-159 ALTEEIGRN
+159 ALTEEIRRN

-243 EAQIQQMQTLESLRA
+243 EAQIEQVKTLESLRA
-258 EQMAEIAA
+258 TQLAEIAA
-266 SKAQSEVSVNAA
+266 SKAESEIAANAA

-284 SIRNSD
+284 SIRASD
-290 ILRHEEVT
+290 IRREEEIS

-304 KLAIETAEQQRN
+304 RLAVETAEQQRN
-316 ITLKKQSMDEAKA
+316 ITLRKQSMDEAKA
-329 EAAASNARSEA
+329 EAAASGARVEA
-340 VKAAEAIETTKALAA
+340 VKAAEDVETAKAIAT
-355 AERGKSLDMI
+355 AERGKSLDLI
-365 AAEKEGKV
+365 SAEKESQV
-373 HGLRKRMAAETEAD
+373 HGLRKQHAADTEAD
-387 TMLKL
+387 TMVKL
-392 AEARLSSAKADSD
+392 AGARLKAAQSDAD

-414 AEEMAVNAKHA
+414 AEEMAMKAENV
-425 RAMHEAENI
+425 RAMNEAENA
-434 MSPEVIELTRD
+434 MSSEVIDLARD
-445 KTRLEA
+445 KARLEA

-465 INSIKIHHI
+465 IDSIKIHHI
-474 TGGALGRSNG
+474 TGGALDRSG
-484 SAGNGGENS
+484 SSGGGGELGN
-493 GDKPPVNHALDSIM
+493 DKPPINQALDSIM

-517 KIGEELGVSFEDGM
+517 KIGEDLGVSFEDGM
-531 TGVLEDTTKKGST
+531 SGVVGGDRKP
-544 APLGD
+544 APD
-549 KS
+549 DPS

>member
-1 MSITSIIL
+1 MSATSIIL
-9 LLVVV
+9 LVIVL
-14 VAIFVVVAAWLYERA
+14 VAILVVVAAWLYERA
-29 SREVSLVRTG
+29 SRELSLVRTG

-59 VSRVNMQTMRLEVMR
+59 VSRVNMQTMRLEVNR
-74 VGEQALI
+74 HGEQALI

-96 SVEPTEDLIARA
+96 SVEPTEESIARA
-108 SQTLGKRTFDAENL
+108 SQTLGRRTFEADKL

-132 TLRAVAAQQTMD
+132 TLRSVAAQQTMD

-159 ALTEEIGRN
+159 ALTEEIRRN

-243 EAQIQQMQTLESLRA
+243 EAQIEQVKTLESLRA
-258 EQMAEIAA
+258 SQLAEIAA
-266 SKAQSEVSVNAA
+266 SKAESEIAANAA

-284 SIRNSD
+284 SIRASD
-290 ILRHEEVT
+290 IQREEEIS

-304 KLAIETAEQQRN
+304 RLAVETAEQQRN
-316 ITLKKQSMDEAKA
+316 ITLRKQSMDEAKA
-329 EAAASNARSEA
+329 EAAASGARAEA
-340 VKAAEAIETTKALAA
+340 VKAAENVETAKALAA
-355 AERGKSLDMI
+355 AERGKSLDLI
-365 AAEKEGKV
+365 TAEKESQV
-373 HGLRKRMAAETEAD
+373 HGLRKQHAADTEAD
-387 TMLKL
+387 TMVTL
-392 AEARLSSAKADSD
+392 AGARLKAAQSDAD

-414 AEEMAVNAKHA
+414 AEELAMKAENA
-425 RAMHEAENI
+425 RAMNEAENA
-434 MSPEVIELTRD
+434 MSPEVIELARD
-445 KTRLEA
+445 KARLEA

-465 INSIKIHHI
+465 IDSIKIHHI
-474 TGGALGRSNG
+474 TGGALDRSRSSG
-484 SAGNGGENS
+484 GGEGG
-493 GDKPPVNHALDSIM
+493 GDKPPVNQALDSIM

-517 KIGEELGVSFEDGM
+517 KIGEDLGVSFEDGM
-531 TGVLEDTTKKGST
+531 SGVVDGDRKP
-544 APLGD
+544 APD
-549 KS
+549 DPS

>member
-1 MSITSIIL
+1 MSATSIIL
-9 LLVVV
+9 LFIVL
-14 VAIFVVVAAWLYERA
+14 VAILVVVAAWLYERA
-29 SREVSLVRTG
+29 SREISLVRTG

-59 VSRVNMQTMRLEVMR
+59 VSRVNMQTMRLEVNR
-74 VGEQALI
+74 HGEQALI

-96 SVEPTEDLIARA
+96 SVEPTEESIARA
-108 SQTLGKRTFDAENL
+108 SQTLGRRTFEADKL

-132 TLRAVAAQQTMD
+132 TLRSVAAQQTMD
-144 ELHEGRGAFVKQVKS
+144 ELHEARGAFVKEVKS
-159 ALTEEIGRN
+159 ALTEEIRRN

-243 EAQIQQMQTLESLRA
+243 EAQIEQVKTLESLRA
-258 EQMAEIAA
+258 TQLAEIAA
-266 SKAQSEVSVNAA
+266 SKAESEIAANAA

-284 SIRNSD
+284 SIRASD
-290 ILRHEEVT
+290 IRREEEIS

-304 KLAIETAEQQRN
+304 RLAVETAEQQRN
-316 ITLKKQSMDEAKA
+316 ITLRKQSMDEAKA
-329 EAAASNARSEA
+329 EAAASGARVEA
-340 VKAAEAIETTKALAA
+340 VKAAEDVETAKAIAT
-355 AERGKSLDMI
+355 AERGKSLDLI
-365 AAEKEGKV
+365 SAEKESQV
-373 HGLRKRMAAETEAD
+373 HGLRKQHAADTEAD
-387 TMLKL
+387 TMVKL
-392 AEARLSSAKADSD
+392 AGARLKAAQSDADS
-405 AEKVRLSAM
+405 EKVRLSAM
-414 AEEMAVNAKHA
+414 AEEMAMKAENV
-425 RAMHEAENI
+425 RAMNEAENA
-434 MSPEVIELTRD
+434 MSSEVIDLARD
-445 KTRLEA
+445 KARLEA
-451 LPKIVEQMVRPAEK
+451 LPKIVEQMVKPAEK
-465 INSIKIHHI
+465 IDSIKIHHI
-474 TGGALGRSNG
+474 TGGALDRSG
-484 SAGNGGENS
+484 SSGGGGELGN
-493 GDKPPVNHALDSIM
+493 DKPPINQALDSIM

-517 KIGEELGVSFEDGM
+517 KIGEDLGVSFEDGM
-531 TGVLEDTTKKGST
+531 SGVVGGDRKP
-544 APLGD
+544 APD
-549 KS
+549 DPS

>member
-1 MSITSIIL
+1 MSATSIIL
-9 LLVVV
+9 LVIVL
-14 VAIFVVVAAWLYERA
+14 VAILVVVAAWLYERA

-59 VSRVNMQTMRLEVMR
+59 VSRVNMQTMRLEVHR
-74 VGEQALI
+74 HGEQALI

-96 SVEPTEDLIARA
+96 SVEPTEESIARA
-108 SQTLGKRTFDAENL
+108 SQTLGRRTFDADKL

-132 TLRAVAAQQTMD
+132 TLRSVAAQQTMD
-144 ELHEGRGAFVKQVKS
+144 ELHEGRGAFVKEVKA
-159 ALTEEIGRN
+159 ALTEEIRRN

-243 EAQIQQMQTLESLRA
+243 EAQIEQVKTLESLRA
-258 EQMAEIAA
+258 TQLAEIAA
-266 SKAQSEVSVNAA
+266 SKAESEIAANAA

-284 SIRNSD
+284 SIRASD
-290 ILRHEEVT
+290 IRREEEIR

-304 KLAIETAEQQRN
+304 RLSVETAEQQRN
-316 ITLKKQSMDEAKA
+316 ITLRKQSMDEAKA
-329 EAAASNARSEA
+329 EAAASDARAQA
-340 VKAAEAIETTKALAA
+340 VKAAEGVETAKAVAA
-355 AERGKSLDMI
+355 AERGRSLDLI
-365 AAEKEGKV
+365 SAEKESQV
-373 HGLRKRMAAETEAD
+373 HGLRKQHAADTEAET
-387 TMLKL
+387 MVKL
-392 AEARLSSAKADSD
+392 AGARLKAAQSDAD

-414 AEEMAVNAKHA
+414 AEEMAIKADNA
-425 RAMHEAENI
+425 RAMNEAENA
-434 MSPEVIELTRD
+434 MSPEIVELARD
-445 KTRLEA
+445 RAKLAA

-465 INSIKIHHI
+465 IDSIKIHHI
-474 TGGALGRSNG
+474 TGGALDRSG
-484 SAGNGGENS
+484 SAGGGAGERG
-493 GDKPPVNHALDSIM
+493 GDKPPVNQALDSIM

-517 KIGEELGVSFEDGM
+517 KIGEDLGVSFEDGM
-531 TGVLEDTTKKGST
+531 SGVVDGSRK
-544 APLGD
+544 PSSD
-549 KS
+549 ESS

>member
-1 MSITSIIL
+1 MSATSIIL
-9 LLVVV
+9 LVIALVV
-14 VAIFVVVAAWLYERA
+14 ILVVVAAWLYERA

-59 VSRVNMQTMRLEVMR
+59 VSRVNMQTMRLEVSR
-74 VGEQALI
+74 HGEQALI

-96 SVEPTEDLIARA
+96 SVEPTEDSIARA
-108 SQTLGKRTFDAENL
+108 SQTLGSRTFEADKL

-127 GKLVD
+127 GKLLD
-132 TLRAVAAQQTMD
+132 TLRSVAAQQTMD
-144 ELHEGRGAFVKQVKS
+144 NLHEGRGAFVKEVKS
-159 ALTEEIGRN
+159 ALTEEIRRN

-243 EAQIQQMQTLESLRA
+243 EAQIEQVKTLESLRA
-258 EQMAEIAA
+258 AQLAQIAVSKAESEIAA
-266 SKAQSEVSVNAA
+266 NAA

-284 SIRNSD
+284 SIRASD
-290 ILRHEEVT
+290 IRREEEIT

-304 KLAIETAEQQRN
+304 RLAVETAEQQRN
-316 ITLKKQSMDEAKA
+316 ITLRKQSMDEAKA
-329 EAAASNARSEA
+329 EAAASGARAEA
-340 VKAAEAIETTKALAA
+340 VKAAEDVETAKAIAA
-355 AERGKSLDMI
+355 AERGKSLDLI
-365 AAEKEGKV
+365 SAEKESQV
-373 HGLRKRMAAETEAD
+373 HGLRKQHAADTEAD
-387 TMLKL
+387 TMVKL
-392 AEARLSSAKADSD
+392 AGARLKTAQSDAD
-405 AEKVRLSAM
+405 AEKARLSAM
-414 AEEMAVNAKHA
+414 AEEMAMKAQNA
-425 RAMHEAENI
+425 RAMNEAENT
-434 MSPEVIELTRD
+434 MSPEVIDLARD
-445 KTRLEA
+445 KARLEA

-465 INSIKIHHI
+465 IDSIKIHHI
-474 TGGALGRSNG
+474 TGGALNRGGAPAGSENG
-484 SAGNGGENS
+484 
-493 GDKPPVNHALDSIM
+493 GDKPPVNQALDSIM
-507 DMAVQ
+507 DMALQ

-517 KIGEELGVSFEDGM
+517 KIGEDLGVSFEDGM
-531 TGVLEDTTKKGST
+531 SGVVDDGRKPSK
-544 APLGD
+544 D
-549 KS
+549 KSS

>member
-1 MSITSIIL
+1 MSATSIIL
-9 LLVVV
+9 LVIVL
-14 VAIFVVVAAWLYERA
+14 VAILVVVAAWLYERA
-29 SREVSLVRTG
+29 SRELSLVRTG

-59 VSRVNMQTMRLEVMR
+59 VSRVNMQTMRLEVHR
-74 VGEQALI
+74 HGEQALI

-96 SVEPTEDLIARA
+96 SVEPTEESIARA
-108 SQTLGKRTFDAENL
+108 SQTLGRRTFEADKL

-132 TLRAVAAQQTMD
+132 TLRSVAAQQTMD

-159 ALTEEIGRN
+159 ALTEEIRRN

-243 EAQIQQMQTLESLRA
+243 EAQIEQVKTLESLRA
-258 EQMAEIAA
+258 SQLAEIAA
-266 SKAQSEVSVNAA
+266 SKAESEIAANAA

-284 SIRNSD
+284 SIRASD
-290 ILRHEEVT
+290 IQREEEIS

-304 KLAIETAEQQRN
+304 RLAVETAEQQRN
-316 ITLKKQSMDEAKA
+316 ITLRKQSMDEAKA
-329 EAAASNARSEA
+329 EAAASGARAEA
-340 VKAAEAIETTKALAA
+340 VKAAENVETAKALAA
-355 AERGKSLDMI
+355 AERGKSLDLI
-365 AAEKEGKV
+365 TAEKESQV
-373 HGLRKRMAAETEAD
+373 HGLRKQHAADTEAD
-387 TMLKL
+387 TMVTL
-392 AEARLSSAKADSD
+392 AGARLKAAQSDAD

-414 AEEMAVNAKHA
+414 AEELAMKAENA
-425 RAMHEAENI
+425 RAMNEAENA
-434 MSPEVIELTRD
+434 MSPEVIELARD
-445 KTRLEA
+445 KARLEA

-465 INSIKIHHI
+465 IDSIKIHHI
-474 TGGALGRSNG
+474 TGGALDRSRSSG
-484 SAGNGGENS
+484 GGEGG
-493 GDKPPVNHALDSIM
+493 GDKPPVNQALDSIM

-517 KIGEELGVSFEDGM
+517 KIGEDLGVSFEDGM
-531 TGVLEDTTKKGST
+531 SGVVD
-544 APLGD
+544 GD
-549 KS
+549 RKPATDDPS

>member
-1 MSITSIIL
+1 MSATSIIL
-9 LLVVV
+9 LVIVL
-14 VAIFVVVAAWLYERA
+14 VAILVVVAAWLYERA
-29 SREVSLVRTG
+29 SRELSLVRTG

-59 VSRVNMQTMRLEVMR
+59 VSRVNMQTMRLEVHR
-74 VGEQALI
+74 HGEQALI

-96 SVEPTEDLIARA
+96 SVEPTEESIARA
-108 SQTLGKRTFDAENL
+108 SQTLGRRTFEADKL

-132 TLRAVAAQQTMD
+132 TLRSVAAQQTMD

-159 ALTEEIGRN
+159 VLTEEIRRN

-243 EAQIQQMQTLESLRA
+243 EAQIEQVKTLESLRA
-258 EQMAEIAA
+258 SQLAEIAA
-266 SKAQSEVSVNAA
+266 SKAESEIAANAA

-284 SIRNSD
+284 SIRASD
-290 ILRHEEVT
+290 IQREEEIS

-304 KLAIETAEQQRN
+304 RLAVETAEQQRN
-316 ITLKKQSMDEAKA
+316 ITLRKQSMDEAKA
-329 EAAASNARSEA
+329 EAAASGARAEA
-340 VKAAEAIETTKALAA
+340 VKAAENVETAKALAA
-355 AERGKSLDMI
+355 AERGKSLDLI
-365 AAEKEGKV
+365 TAEKESQV
-373 HGLRKRMAAETEAD
+373 HGLRKQHAADTEAD
-387 TMLKL
+387 TMVTL
-392 AEARLSSAKADSD
+392 AGARLKAAQSDAD

-414 AEEMAVNAKHA
+414 AEELAMKAENA
-425 RAMHEAENI
+425 RAMNEAENA
-434 MSPEVIELTRD
+434 MSPEVIELARD
-445 KTRLEA
+445 KARLEA

-465 INSIKIHHI
+465 IDSIKIHHI
-474 TGGALGRSNG
+474 TGGALDRSRSSG
-484 SAGNGGENS
+484 GGEGG
-493 GDKPPVNHALDSIM
+493 GDKPPVNQALDSIM

-517 KIGEELGVSFEDGM
+517 KIGEDLGVSFEDGM
-531 TGVLEDTTKKGST
+531 SGVVDGDRKP
-544 APLGD
+544 APD
-549 KS
+549 DPS

>member
-1 MSITSIIL
+1 MSATSIIL
-9 LLVVV
+9 LVIVL
-14 VAIFVVVAAWLYERA
+14 VAILVVVAAWLYERA

-59 VSRVNMQTMRLEVMR
+59 VSRVNMQTMRLEVKR
-74 VGEQALI
+74 HGEQALI

-96 SVEPTEDLIARA
+96 SVEPTEESIARA
-108 SQTLGKRTFDAENL
+108 SQTLGKRTFEADKL

-132 TLRAVAAQQTMD
+132 TLRSVAAQQSMD
-144 ELHEGRGAFVKQVKS
+144 ELHEGRGAFVKEVKS
-159 ALTEEIGRN
+159 ALTEEIRRN

-243 EAQIQQMQTLESLRA
+243 EAQIEQVKTLESLRA
-258 EQMAEIAA
+258 TQLAEIAA
-266 SKAQSEVSVNAA
+266 SKAESEIAANAA

-284 SIRNSD
+284 SIRASD
-290 ILRHEEVT
+290 IRREEEIS

-304 KLAIETAEQQRN
+304 RLAVETAEQQRN
-316 ITLKKQSMDEAKA
+316 ITLRKQSMDEAKA
-329 EAAASNARSEA
+329 EAAASGARAEA
-340 VKAAEAIETTKALAA
+340 VKAAEDVETAKAIAA
-355 AERGKSLDMI
+355 AERGKSLDLI
-365 AAEKEGKV
+365 SAEKESQV
-373 HGLRKRMAAETEAD
+373 HGLRKQHAADTEAD
-387 TMLKL
+387 TMVKL
-392 AEARLSSAKADSD
+392 AGARLKAAQSDAD

-414 AEEMAVNAKHA
+414 AEEMAMKAENA
-425 RAMHEAENI
+425 RAMNEAENA
-434 MSPEVIELTRD
+434 MSSEVIDLARD
-445 KTRLEA
+445 KARLEA

-465 INSIKIHHI
+465 IDSIKIHHI
-474 TGGALGRSNG
+474 TGGALDRSG
-484 SAGNGGENS
+484 SSGGGAGGER
-493 GDKPPVNHALDSIM
+493 GDKPPVNQALDSIM

-517 KIGEELGVSFEDGM
+517 KIGEDLGVSFEDGM
-531 TGVLEDTTKKGST
+531 SGVVDGDRKPST
-544 APLGD
+544 D
-549 KS
+549 ETS

>member
-1 MSITSIIL
+1 MSATSIIL
-9 LLVVV
+9 LVIVI
-14 VAIFVVVAAWLYERA
+14 VAILVVVAAWLYERA
-29 SREVSLVRTG
+29 SRELSLVRTG

-59 VSRVNMQTMRLEVMR
+59 VSRVNMQTMRLEVNR
-74 VGEQALI
+74 HGEQALI

-96 SVEPTEDLIARA
+96 SVEPTEESIARA
-108 SQTLGKRTFDAENL
+108 SQTLGHRTFEADKL

-132 TLRAVAAQQTMD
+132 TLRSVAAQQTMD

-159 ALTEEIGRN
+159 ALTEEIRRN

-243 EAQIQQMQTLESLRA
+243 EAQIEQVKTLESLRA
-258 EQMAEIAA
+258 SQLAEIAA
-266 SKAQSEVSVNAA
+266 SKAESEIAANAA

-284 SIRNSD
+284 SIRASD
-290 ILRHEEVT
+290 IQREEEIS

-304 KLAIETAEQQRN
+304 RLAVETAEQQRN
-316 ITLKKQSMDEAKA
+316 ITLRKQSMDEAKA
-329 EAAASNARSEA
+329 EAAASGARAEA
-340 VKAAEAIETTKALAA
+340 VKAAENVETAKALAA
-355 AERGKSLDMI
+355 AERGKSLDLI
-365 AAEKEGKV
+365 TAEKESQV
-373 HGLRKRMAAETEAD
+373 HGLRKQHAADTEAD
-387 TMLKL
+387 TMVTL
-392 AEARLSSAKADSD
+392 AGARLKAAQSDAD

-414 AEEMAVNAKHA
+414 AEELAMKAENA
-425 RAMHEAENI
+425 RAMNEAENA
-434 MSPEVIELTRD
+434 MSPEVVELARD
-445 KTRLEA
+445 KARLDA

-465 INSIKIHHI
+465 IDSIKIHHI
-474 TGGALGRSNG
+474 TGGALDRSG
-484 SAGNGGENS
+484 ASGGGEGG
-493 GDKPPVNHALDSIM
+493 GDKPPVNQALDSIM

-517 KIGEELGVSFEDGM
+517 KIGEDLGVSFEDGM
-531 TGVLEDTTKKGST
+531 SGVVD
-544 APLGD
+544 GD
-549 KS
+549 RKPPQDDPS

>member
-1 MSITSIIL
+1 MSVTSIIL
-9 LLVVV
+9 LAIITVVV
-14 VAIFVVVAAWLYERA
+14 LVVVAAWLYERA

-59 VSRVNMQTMRLEVMR
+59 VSRVNMQTMRLEVAR
-74 VGEQALI
+74 HSEQALI

-96 SVEPTEDLIARA
+96 SVEPTEESIARA
-108 SQTLGKRTFDAENL
+108 SQTLGIRTFEADKL

-127 GKLVD
+127 GKLLD
-132 TLRAVAAQQTMD
+132 TLRSVAAQQTMD

-159 ALTEEIGRN
+159 ALTEEIRRN

-228 MEAAKR
+228 MEASKR
-234 TLQIDLEEQ
+234 TLQIELEEQ
-243 EAQIQQMQTLESLRA
+243 EAQIEQVKTLESLRA
-258 EQMAEIAA
+258 SQLAEIAA
-266 SKAQSEVSVNAA
+266 SKAESEIAANAA

-284 SIRNSD
+284 SIRASD
-290 ILRHEEVT
+290 IQREEEIS

-304 KLAIETAEQQRN
+304 RLAVETAEQQRN
-316 ITLKKQSMDEAKA
+316 ITLRKQSMDEAKA
-329 EAAASNARSEA
+329 EAAASGARAEA
-340 VKAAEAIETTKALAA
+340 VKAAENVETAKALAA
-355 AERGKSLDMI
+355 AERGKSLDLI
-365 AAEKEGKV
+365 TAEKENQV
-373 HGLRKRMAAETEAD
+373 HGLRKQHAADTEAD
-387 TMLKL
+387 TMVTL
-392 AEARLSSAKADSD
+392 AGARLKAAQSDAD

-414 AEEMAVNAKHA
+414 AEEMAMKAKNA
-425 RAMHEAENI
+425 RAMNEAENA
-434 MSPEVIELTRD
+434 MSPEVIELARD
-445 KTRLEA
+445 KARLEA

-465 INSIKIHHI
+465 IDSIKIHHI
-474 TGGALGRSNG
+474 TGGALDRSRSPG
-484 SAGNGGENS
+484 GGES
-493 GDKPPVNHALDSIM
+493 GGDKPPVNQALDSIM

-517 KIGEELGVSFEDGM
+517 KIGEDLGVSFEDGM
-531 TGVLEDTTKKGST
+531 SGVVDGDRKP
-544 APLGD
+544 APD
-549 KS
+549 DPS

>member
-1 MSITSIIL
+1 MSATSIIL
-9 LLVVV
+9 LVIALVVILVVV
-14 VAIFVVVAAWLYERA
+14 TAWLYERA

-59 VSRVNMQTMRLEVMR
+59 VSRVNMQTMRLEVSR
-74 VGEQALI
+74 HGEQALI

-96 SVEPTEDLIARA
+96 SVEPTEDSIARA
-108 SQTLGKRTFDAENL
+108 SQTLGSRTFEADKL

-127 GKLVD
+127 GKLLD
-132 TLRAVAAQQTMD
+132 TLRSVAAQQTMD
-144 ELHEGRGAFVKQVKS
+144 NLHEGRGAFVKEVKS
-159 ALTEEIGRN
+159 ALTEEIRRN

-243 EAQIQQMQTLESLRA
+243 EAQIEQVKTLESLRA
-258 EQMAEIAA
+258 AQLAQIAA
-266 SKAQSEVSVNAA
+266 SKAESEIAANAA

-284 SIRNSD
+284 SIRASD
-290 ILRHEEVT
+290 IRREEEIT

-304 KLAIETAEQQRN
+304 RLAVETAEQQRN
-316 ITLKKQSMDEAKA
+316 ITLRKQSMDEAKA
-329 EAAASNARSEA
+329 EAAASGARAEA
-340 VKAAEAIETTKALAA
+340 VKAAEDVETAKAIAA
-355 AERGKSLDMI
+355 AERGKSLDLI
-365 AAEKEGKV
+365 SAEKESQV
-373 HGLRKRMAAETEAD
+373 HGLRKQHAADTEAD
-387 TMLKL
+387 TMVKL
-392 AEARLSSAKADSD
+392 AGARLKTAQSDADAEKARLSAK
-405 AEKVRLSAM
+405 
-414 AEEMAVNAKHA
+414 AEEMAMKAQNA
-425 RAMHEAENI
+425 RAMNEAENT
-434 MSPEVIELTRD
+434 MSPEVIDLARD
-445 KTRLEA
+445 KARLEA

-465 INSIKIHHI
+465 IDSIKIHHI
-474 TGGALGRSNG
+474 TGGALNRGGAPAGSENG
-484 SAGNGGENS
+484 
-493 GDKPPVNHALDSIM
+493 GDKPPVNQALDSIM
-507 DMAVQ
+507 DMALQ

-517 KIGEELGVSFEDGM
+517 KIGEDLGVSFEDGM
-531 TGVLEDTTKKGST
+531 SGVVDDGRKPSK
-544 APLGD
+544 D
-549 KS
+549 KSS